1 MKTWTKRISI
11 GVAVVLALAVAAVA
25 VFLLT
30 FDPNAY
36 KDRLQAWVQERYHR
50 TLTIE
55 GDIDAT
61 LFPSLGLTLQGV
73 SLSEPNSSETFASM
87 ETARMSVAIWPLL
100 SRHIVLDHASF
111 SGVKARVVR
120 DKQGRLNF
128 QDLLG
133 EPAQAQKPPADSA
146 GKDDRRG
153 PAPTIDIAGLDIK
166 DGEIQLQDDARG
178 RALLISQ
185 LNARTGRVRID
196 EPFDA
201 SVSAHV
207 QGANPRFDTDIAGK
221 ATVRMNPQAQRY
233 EVRGLD
239 LKASG
244 QLPDADA
251 RNLTARGNL
260 TYDGQTG
267 AVDASGIEVVFQGD
281 IANVDGGTASV
292 DASLAAERLRADPAS
307 GAIQTSKVAVR
318 AKGTL
323 PRGPFEF
330 AADAP
335 ALDISPTAA
344 SGDAV
349 SARVRIA
356 GPDGVDARLAIDGI
370 SGNSSNLAIAQ
381 ARLAAEI
388 KQGDRGWNVSAAS
401 PVTLDLR
408 QRAGA
413 MPSMAGEVVVAA
425 PGLPGGAM
433 RIPYTGALRA
443 DLAKKSAD
451 MAIDAQVEGGKL
463 TLTADA
469 TQLGARPA
477 VRFALN
483 ADALDLDKLLP
494 ADTQPAAAKPGTAG
508 GGNAAGNTAG
518 GAGTAAP
525 GSGKPDGGKGA
536 QARPGATGA
545 GAEAPGSTAASAA
558 NDAASAAAG
567 KPVPNGAG
575 APSATASGAASP
587 PASAAAQPGAIDLSA
602 LIGPT
607 AQGTVKAG
615 RLVVRG
621 VTMQNLSATVKLAQG
636 KLDVSPLAANLYNG
650 KLAGNI
656 TLDATRDNA
665 VATRFTL
672 DGVAIGPLLTD
683 LTKRSSLTGVGSVA
697 ANLTTHGAQSTAM
710 RDNLAGTLQL
720 RLREGAIKGFDV
732 ARSLRDLKQ
741 LILGGKGGASD
752 SVPADTSRETTFTR
766 MDADLSL
773 AAGVAT
779 IKKLDVASPVIRVSE
794 GSPAIIDLP
803 KGTLDVVANVRLA
816 EPPPVDLRELRGVA
830 VPVHVAGPYDQLRY
844 RVDWRSVAGDAATR
858 ALERAL
864 GGKGADQQDNE
875 SRRDRIRDLGRML
888 KGITGK

>member
-1 MKTWTKRISI
+1 MKKWTKRISI
-11 GVAVVLALAVAAVA
+11 GVAAVLALAVAAAA

-61 LFPSLGLTLQGV
+61 LFPRLGLTLQGV
-73 SLSEPNSSETFASM
+73 TLSEPNSSDTFASM

-100 SRHIVLDHASF
+100 SRHIILDHASF

-133 EPAQAQKPPADSA
+133 EPRQPRQATPEPADQ
-146 GKDDRRG
+146 DRSSG

-166 DGEIQLQDDARG
+166 DGEIQLQDDAHG
-178 RALLISQ
+178 RALVISQ
-185 LNARTGRVRID
+185 LNARTGRMRID

-207 QGANPRFDTDIAGK
+207 QGANPRVDTDIAGK
-221 ATVRMNPQAQRY
+221 AVVRLDPEAQRY

-239 LKASG
+239 LKVSG
-244 QLPDADA
+244 QLPDANA

-260 TYDGQTG
+260 NYDGKSG
-267 AVDASGIEVVFQGD
+267 VLDANAIELVFQGD
-281 IANVDGGTASV
+281 IANVEGGTASA

-307 GAIQTSKVAVR
+307 GAILASKVAVR

-335 ALDISPTAA
+335 ALDVSPTAA
-344 SGDAV
+344 SGDAI

-356 GPDGVDARLAIDGI
+356 GPDSVDARLAIDGI
-370 SGNSSNLAIAQ
+370 SGNSSNLSVAQ
-381 ARLAAEI
+381 AKVAADI
-388 KQGDRGWNVSAAS
+388 KQGGRGWNVSAAS

-413 MPSMAGEVVVAA
+413 MPTMAGELVVTA

-433 RIPYTGALRA
+433 RVPYTGALRA
-443 DLAKKSAD
+443 DLTKKSAEV
-451 MAIDAQVEGGKL
+451 ALDAQVEGGKL

-469 TQLGARPA
+469 TQLGAKPA

-483 ADALDLDKLLP
+483 ADTLDLDKLLP
-494 ADTQPAAAKPGTAG
+494 DAAARPSTTPATSGPGTAPAAPAAPNAAPAAAAQPAAGAAGPAPATAG
-508 GGNAAGNTAG
+508 ASAGAAPPATAG
-518 GAGTAAP
+518 VA
-525 GSGKPDGGKGA
+525 
-536 QARPGATGA
+536 
-545 GAEAPGSTAASAA
+545 
-558 NDAASAAAG
+558 
-567 KPVPNGAG
+567 AG
-575 APSATASGAASP
+575 APPSAPASGAASAAV
-587 PASAAAQPGAIDLSA
+587 PAQTAAAQPGAIDLSA

-615 RLVVRG
+615 RLVAQG
-621 VTMQNLSATVKLAQG
+621 VTMQNLAASVKLAQG
-636 KLDVSPLAANLYNG
+636 KLDVTPLTANLYNG
-650 KLAGNI
+650 KLAGSLA
-656 TLDATRDNA
+656 LDATRDNA
-665 VATRFTL
+665 LTTRFTL
-672 DGVAIGPLLTD
+672 DGVAMGPLLTD
-683 LTKRSSLTGVGSVA
+683 LTKRSSLTGVGSVS
-697 ANLTTHGAQSTAM
+697 ANLSTHGARSTAM

-732 ARSLRDLKQ
+732 ARSLRELKQ
-741 LILGGKGGASD
+741 LILGGKGAASD
-752 SVPADTSRETTFTR
+752 DVAADTSRETTFTR
-766 MDADLSL
+766 MDADLAI

-779 IKKLDVASPVIRVSE
+779 IKKLDVASPVIRLSE

-816 EPPPVDLRELRGVA
+816 DPPPVDMRELRGVA

-844 RVDWRSVAGDAATR
+844 RVDWRSVAGDAVTR
-858 ALERAL
+858 TLERAL

-875 SRRDRIRDLGRML
+875 SRRDRLRDLGKML

>member
-1 MKTWTKRISI
+1 MKKWTKRISI
-11 GVAVVLALAVAAVA
+11 GVAAVLALAVAAAA

-61 LFPSLGLTLQGV
+61 LFPRLGLTLQGV
-73 SLSEPNSSETFASM
+73 TLSEPNSSDTFASM

-100 SRHIVLDHASF
+100 SRHIILDHASF

-133 EPAQAQKPPADSA
+133 EPRQPRPATPEPADQ
-146 GKDDRRG
+146 DRSSG

-166 DGEIQLQDDARG
+166 DGEIQLQDDANG
-178 RALLISQ
+178 RALVISQ
-185 LNARTGRVRID
+185 LNARTGRMRID

-221 ATVRMNPQAQRY
+221 AVVRLDPEAQRY
-233 EVRGLD
+233 EVRALD
-239 LKASG
+239 LKVSG
-244 QLPDADA
+244 QLPDANA

-260 TYDGQTG
+260 GYDGKTG
-267 AVDASGIEVVFQGD
+267 ALDANAIELVFQGD
-281 IANVDGGTASV
+281 IANVEGGTASA

-307 GAIQTSKVAVR
+307 GAILASKLTIR

-335 ALDISPTAA
+335 ALDVSSTAA

-356 GPDGVDARLAIDGI
+356 GPDSVDARLAIDGI
-370 SGNSSNLAIAQ
+370 SGNSSHLAVAQ
-381 ARLAAEI
+381 AKLAADI
-388 KQGDRGWNVSAAS
+388 RQGDRGWNVSAAS
-401 PVTLDLR
+401 PMSLDLR

-413 MPSMAGEVVVAA
+413 MPTMAGELVVTA

-433 RIPYTGALRA
+433 RVPYTGALRA

-451 MAIDAQVEGGKL
+451 VALDAQIEGGKL

-469 TQLGARPA
+469 TQLGAKPA

-494 ADTQPAAAKPGTAG
+494 DAAARPSTAPSVPQPGTAPGGPAATNAAPAPAAKPG
-508 GGNAAGNTAG
+508 
-518 GAGTAAP
+518 
-525 GSGKPDGGKGA
+525 
-536 QARPGATGA
+536 
-545 GAEAPGSTAASAA
+545 
-558 NDAASAAAG
+558 
-567 KPVPNGAG
+567 
-575 APSATASGAASP
+575 SGAASP
-587 PASAAAQPGAIDLSA
+587 TPATAGAPAGAAAPAGVATGASAPAAVPAQAAAQPGAIDLSA
-602 LIGPT
+602 LVGPT

-615 RLVVRG
+615 RLVVQG
-621 VTMQNLSATVKLAQG
+621 VTMQNLAASVKLAQG
-636 KLDVSPLAANLYNG
+636 KLDVAPLTANLYNG
-650 KLAGNI
+650 KLAGSVA
-656 TLDATRDNA
+656 LDATRDNA
-665 VATRFTL
+665 LTTRFTL

-683 LTKRSSLTGVGSVA
+683 LTQRSSLTGVGSVS
-697 ANLTTHGAQSTAM
+697 ANLSTHGARSTAM

-720 RLREGAIKGFDV
+720 RLRDGAIKGFDV
-732 ARSLRDLKQ
+732 ARSLRELKQ

-752 SVPADTSRETTFTR
+752 DVAADTSRETTFTR
-766 MDADLSL
+766 MDADLAI

-779 IKKLDVASPVIRVSE
+779 IKKLDVASPVIRLSE

-816 EPPPVDLRELRGVA
+816 DPPPVDLRELRGVA
-830 VPVHVAGPYDQLRY
+830 VPVHVAGPYDHLRY
-844 RVDWRSVAGDAATR
+844 RVDWRSVAGDAVTR
-858 ALERAL
+858 TLERAL
-864 GGKGADQQDNE
+864 GGEGADQQDNE
-875 SRRDRIRDLGRML
+875 SRRDRLRDLGKML